1 MIPSI
6 IVSKIAYLYAAS
18 HIVLVRVFSW
28 LYFMEIASTNGSCWV
43 VELLICGQYATVD
56 VLIDKVVWNHH
67 YANDALICQ
76 TKYLLTVAYISC
88 DNIKHIPVVFTGRC
102 YASTV
107 LAIGLCL
114 CLCLS
119 VTSRSSTKTA
129 KQRSHKQHHTI
140 AQGL

>member
-76 TKYLLTVAYISC
+76 AKYLLTVAYI
-88 DNIKHIPVVFTGRC
+88 PLVFTARC
-102 YASTV
+102 YASMV
-107 LAIGLCL
+107 LAMGLCL
-114 CLCLS
+114 YLSVCLS
-119 VTSRSSTKTA
+119 QVGVLLKRLN
-129 KQRSHKQHHTI
+129 RGSHLSLIHI
-140 AQGL
+140 